1 MSAAPGWHRALLVVG
16 TLLMILGAIDP
27 LEGSLVILPGVVM
40 VALGAFLGGSRHTRM
55 LAWAAALTAIGVVM
69 LFALSARGGIGGPN
83 GLPWWTG
90 ILLLPYP
97 AGWIMGLV
105 GAFLRFRELRKV

>member
-1 MSAAPGWHRALLVVG
+1 MSAAPWWHRALLVVG

-27 LEGSLVILPGVVM
+27 LEGSVIILPGVVM

-55 LAWAAALTAIGVVM
+55 LAWAASLVALGVAL

-83 GLPWWTG
+83 GLPWWTLV
-90 ILLLPYP
+90 ILLPYP

-105 GAFLRFRELRKV
+105 GAWLRFRELRKV